1 MPVLMPRL
9 RRSLFMGIRR
19 QSREAALQY
28 LFQEDFSEPA
38 ELEREDLADRF
49 ALFCGLFNVSKK
61 GRSYALELLRI
72 SFANRERIDDLVK
85 QAAVNWRLSRI
96 AVAERNILRL
106 AVCEML
112 YIEDVPDEVAINEAV
127 EIAKRFG
134 GDDSPSFVNGVLDAV
149 RKILRG

>member
-1 MPVLMPRL
+1 
-9 RRSLFMGIRR
+9 MGIRR

-28 LFQEDFSEPA
+28 LFQEDFSKPA

-49 ALFCGLFNVSKK
+49 ALFCGLFHVSKK
-61 GRSYALELLRI
+61 GRSYALELLRL
-72 SFANRERIDDLVK
+72 SVANRERIDELIR

-96 AVAERNILRL
+96 AAADRNILRL

-112 YIEDVPDEVAINEAV
+112 YIEDVLDEVAINEAV